1 MTMHVVVDQLIDA
14 PVATVWADV
23 AEMATHAE
31 WMTDAESITFAG
43 DRRSGIGT
51 VMIVPTRVGPF
62 TTEDWIIVT
71 HWEEERAMGVI
82 HVGIVSGVGMFRLEP
97 EGERTRFVWEEDLA
111 LPWALGGPLG
121 EIVAK
126 PIVGAIWKANL
137 ARLAARF
144 D

>member
-31 WMTDAESITFAG
+31 WMTDAESIAFAG

-71 HWEEERAMGVI
+71 HWEEERAMGVV
-82 HVGIVSGVGMFRLEP
+82 HVGIVSGVGVFRLEP

-111 LPWALGGPLG
+111 LPWVLGGPLG
-121 EIVAK
+121 EVVAK
-126 PIVGAIWKANL
+126 PIVRAIWKANL

>member
-14 PVATVWADV
+14 PVAAVWADV
-23 AEMATHAE
+23 SEMATHAE
-31 WMTDAESITFAG
+31 WMTDAESISFAG
-43 DRRSGIGT
+43 DRRSGMGT

-71 HWEEERAMGVI
+71 HWEEQRAMGVI

-97 EGERTRFVWEEDLA
+97 EGERTRFVWEEELT

-126 PIVGAIWKANL
+126 PIIGAIWKANL
-137 ARLAARF
+137 SRLAARF
-144 D
+144 G